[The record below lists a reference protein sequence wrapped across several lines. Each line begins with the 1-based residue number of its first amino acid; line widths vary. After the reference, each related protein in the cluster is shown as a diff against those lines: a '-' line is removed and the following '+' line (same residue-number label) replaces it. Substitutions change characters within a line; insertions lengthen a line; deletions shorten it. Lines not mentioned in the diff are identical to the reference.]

1 VTATE
6 RGILRRCFPRK
17 PLSGITAVTIRTTI
31 ALAAALAILGTA
43 PALATT
49 KPSDTVM
56 LTAKKK
62 KHVVRHRYAP
72 APRGQIACGP
82 AGCHRIP
89 PNCRIQGTL
98 LDWRGNPTGI
108 DDVRCR

>member
-1 VTATE
+1 M
-6 RGILRRCFPRK
+6 
-17 PLSGITAVTIRTTI
+17 TIRTTI

-62 KHVVRHRYAP
+62 KYVVRHRYAP
-72 APRGQIACGP
+72 APRGQIAFGP
-82 AGCHRIP
+82 AGSHRIP
-89 PNCRIQGTL
+89 PNCCIQWSL
-98 LDWRGNPTGI
+98 RKKCGNLTGI